1 MAKYSISIE
10 MLFDDDNMDIN
21 DMEKLVDEKLQEV
34 FNTFE
39 NITIKINRDTE
50 SNLCDSYRTS
60 NESITKYVNMDTNEK
75 YDF

>member
-10 MLFDDDNMDIN
+10 MLFDNDTIDIS

-34 FNTFE
+34 FDTFE

-50 SNLCDSYRTS
+50 NNIDDSYRTS
-60 NESITKYVNMDTNEK
+60 NESITKYVNMDTNER